1 MRFFPHLQT
10 PPYMVVGI
18 PELISGT
25 SNTSLVLHNIKSIVY
40 TGYMVSP
47 PVPGGFT
54 ALCKILIPLSEISF

>member
-1 MRFFPHLQT
+1 
-10 PPYMVVGI
+10 MVVGI

-40 TGYMVSP
+40 IGYMVSP